1 MTELSSQTVAAVARD
16 DGIPLYLK
24 VASVLREKIRRGELP
39 KGDKLAPIPEL
50 QAEYGV
56 ARSTIRQALAVLQS
70 EGMISS
76 ARGRGTVVTGAQ
88 DLALS
93 NVPVYD
99 SLQLPAG
106 ISYEVLGRTRCER
119 IPDIGIEIED
129 MSGPFMRIRKR
140 NHYGGNPYSLVD
152 VWLPQRLYELCPP
165 EEDRRKLYSRLLVEF
180 ANVKSLHGYQKIT
193 IVRASH
199 EVANLLGVQL
209 STPLA
214 RISSRLWDECGATV
228 MAHTTLIRSDM
239 FVVERNFGD
248 IVTGDPATW
257 RPKMPSATRAHSF
270 QKNRG
275 DEP

>member
-93 NVPVYD
+93 NVPIYD

-106 ISYEVLGRTRCER
+106 ISYEVLGRARCER

-199 EVANLLGVQL
+199 EAANLLGVQL

-214 RISSRLWDECGATV
+214 RISSRLWDEGGATV
-228 MAHTTLIRSDM
+228 MAHATLIRSDM

-257 RPKMPSATRAHSF
+257 RPKMPSATRGHSF